1 MTMESPAGEGEYG
14 DRPAAEEM
22 ARLGIT
28 RVPVDYFY
36 FKEFRYTR
44 LDDALAQA
52 RREGPAAPA
61 DERISGH
68 FSKGDARGVMQGPAK
83 RVPDSPGCDTKG
95 NSIVEGGYTR

>member
-1 MTMESPAGEGEYG
+1 MAST
-14 DRPAAEEM
+14 AAKDDDSTRIAYDEM

-36 FKEFRYTR
+36 FKEFRYTQ
-44 LDDALAQA
+44 LEDALAQA
-52 RREGPAAPA
+52 RREGPAVPA

-68 FSKGDARGVMQGPAK
+68 FSKGDARGVMQGAVK
-83 RVPDSPGCDTKG
+83 RTPDSPGCDTKG